1 MYWEEQV
8 VLYLWYELWFLVF
21 RNFILPTFFFFF
33 FAYRKFILF
42 IYQVFL
48 CFIKALLYVSR
59 LRDFNKQKFY
69 LTVKWLKMFSILE
82 QIEITC
88 DFSVTY

>member
-33 FAYRKFILF
+33 FLPIGSLF
-42 IYQVFL
+42 YS
-48 CFIKALLYVSR
+48 FIKFFYAL
-59 LRDFNKQKFY
+59 
-69 LTVKWLKMFSILE
+69 
-82 QIEITC
+82 
-88 DFSVTY
+88 